1 MQAVFE
7 VIPSQRQEIID
18 ITDEVNKLIKESQI
32 KEGLCLVYTP
42 HATAAIIINENHDL
56 NIGTDL
62 INCLNNLAPQGK
74 WLHDQVDGNADAHL
88 KAAILGPSETLII
101 ENNTL
106 VLGQW
111 QSLMLASLDGPRI
124 RKIMVKVI

>member
-7 VIPSQRQEIID
+7 VTPSQRQELID
-18 ITDEVNKLIKESQI
+18 ITAEVNNIIKKSQV
-32 KEGLCLVYTP
+32 KEGICLVYTP
-42 HATAAIIINENHDL
+42 HATAAIIINENYDP
-56 NIGTDL
+56 NICTDL
-62 INCLNNLAPQGK
+62 IHCLNNLAPQGK

-111 QSLMLASLDGPRI
+111 QSLMLASLDGPRQ
-124 RKIMVKVI
+124 RNIMVKVI